1 MKKLAFYL
9 TNITVGIFIALSLAY
24 SWFFLA
30 YFFIFCYPVTPIL
43 DFVLKIFGDNAAVIT
58 LFICYMYIY
67 ILSFIF
73 CYFSLF
79 IKNVLNWK
87 RLGFYTIILFL
98 YVFYGVIIFV
108 AK

>member
-9 TNITVGIFIALSLAY
+9 TNMTLGIFVSLSLLN
-24 SWFFLA
+24 SWFFFA
-30 YFFIFCYPVTPIL
+30 YFFMLCYPVAPIL
-43 DFVLKIFGDNAAVIT
+43 DFTKNIFGDNAVIT

-73 CYFSLF
+73 CYCSLF
-79 IKNVLNWK
+79 IKNALNWE
-87 RLGFYTIILFL
+87 RLGFYTTILFL
-98 YVFYGVIIFV
+98 YVFYGFIVFV